1 MSAKKNPRR
10 KGQKKAGDHSAKMMQ
25 ARWKAGIGYSHDGGR
40 RGSAKDVREAKTIR
54 RRQRR
59 RKENLQ
65 ATQQVSA
72 Q

>member
-10 KGQKKAGDHSAKMMQ
+10 KGQKKAGDHARRMWQ
-25 ARWKAGIGYSHDGGR
+25 AQVKAGLGYSDHDGGR

-59 RKENLQ
+59 RKEKLEE
-65 ATQQVSA
+65 SSF
-72 Q
+72 